1 MDWKKCIICGGG
13 GELKCPAKSLEGNA
27 EEVYTSFIEA
37 AKEFKVLG
45 KLPGPLVISINDYQ
59 PGDLVQT
66 QAKWHKSC
74 RLKHAISKLNIAKK
88 RQADQMDQSEKSH
101 PVGRKIPIWRLA
113 LKFKEFA
120 YLFIISSYINL
131 VSYPTQTGS
140 DFLVLQ
146 TSTL

>member
-1 MDWKKCIICGGG
+1 MEWKKCIICGGG

-88 RQADQMDQSEKSH
+88 RQADQMDQSEESH
-101 PVGRKIPIWRLA
+101 PVGRKIKPRRSEDKQKTVHKIRN
-113 LKFKEFA
+113 FKV
-120 YLFIISSYINL
+120 INITH
-131 VSYPTQTGS
+131 SAI
-140 DFLVLQ
+140 
-146 TSTL
+146 